1 MFDQLS
7 EKFSTMFRNLSG
19 RGRISESNVRQS
31 MDMVRTALLEADVQ
45 FSVVEDFTTR
55 VLQKAIGTQVLNSV
69 EPGQQMVKIVFDE
82 LVALMGPV
90 DTRIMLVDP
99 PPTIIMM
106 CGLQGSGKTTTCG
119 KLGLY
124 LKAKGKNPLLVAA
137 DTQRP
142 AAMEQL
148 ATLGQ
153 QADISVYREDPGAN
167 PVAICRRSIDYAR
180 QNGRDVVILDT
191 AGRLHI
197 DDQLMAELQQIGQ
210 VVKPHQVFLVVDAM
224 VGQDAVNSAKV
235 FNEKLELDGIILTKF
250 DSDTRG
256 GAAISVK
263 AVTGKPIK
271 FLGVGEKLQ
280 ALEEFHPDRI
290 AQRILGMGDI
300 LTLVEKAQMHVDEA
314 KAAEM
319 QDKLAKDTFT
329 LDDFLDQMR
338 SIRKMG
344 PLKQLLGMLPG
355 IGGALK
361 DVELPEEELNR
372 VEAIIQSMTAKER
385 QAPENVDASRRR
397 RISRGSGTMPDE
409 VSRLIK
415 SFSQARDMF
424 KKMNNMSLKGRYKA
438 MKELQDI
445 SPGTLAS
452 GNMGSLVRP
461 PPSRMSPQQKRRARE
476 KRRRGK

>member
-19 RGRISESNVRQS
+19 RGRISESNVRES
-31 MDMVRTALLEADVQ
+31 MGTVRTALLEADVQ
-45 FSVVEDFTTR
+45 FNVVEDFTNR
-55 VLQKAIGTQVLNSV
+55 VLQKAIGTEVLNSV

-153 QADISVYREDPGAN
+153 QTDIAVYREDPGAN
-167 PVAICRRSIDYAR
+167 PVAICRRSIDFAR

-385 QAPENVDASRRR
+385 QAPDHVDASRRR

-438 MKELQDI
+438 MKDLQDI

-452 GNMGSLVRP
+452 GNMGSLVRAL
-461 PPSRMSPQQKRRARE
+461 PSRLSPEQKRRARE

>member
-19 RGRISESNVRQS
+19 RGRITESNVRQS

-45 FSVVEDFTTR
+45 FTVVEEFINR
-55 VLQKAIGTQVLNSV
+55 VLQKAIGTEVLNSV

-124 LKAKGKNPLLVAA
+124 LKGKGKNPLLVAA

-153 QADISVYREDPGAN
+153 QTDIAVYREDPGAN
-167 PVAICRRSIDYAR
+167 PVAICRRSIDFAR

-385 QAPENVDASRRR
+385 QAPDHVDASRRR

-438 MKELQDI
+438 MKDLQDI

-452 GNMGSLVRP
+452 GNMGSLVRAL
-461 PPSRMSPQQKRRARE
+461 PSRLSPEQKRRARE

>member
-1 MFDQLS
+1 M
-7 EKFSTMFRNLSG
+7 
-19 RGRISESNVRQS
+19 
-31 MDMVRTALLEADVQ
+31 
-45 FSVVEDFTTR
+45 
-55 VLQKAIGTQVLNSV
+55 
-69 EPGQQMVKIVFDE
+69 
-82 LVALMGPV
+82 
-90 DTRIMLVDP
+90 
-99 PPTIIMM
+99 
-106 CGLQGSGKTTTCG
+106 
-119 KLGLY
+119 
-124 LKAKGKNPLLVAA
+124 
-137 DTQRP
+137 
-142 AAMEQL
+142 
-148 ATLGQ
+148 
-153 QADISVYREDPGAN
+153 
-167 PVAICRRSIDYAR
+167 
-180 QNGRDVVILDT
+180 ILDT

-197 DDQLMAELQQIGQ
+197 DDQLMQELQQIGQ

-224 VGQDAVNSAKV
+224 VGQDAVNSAKA
-235 FNEKLELDGIILTKF
+235 FNEKLELDGVILTKF

-256 GAAISVK
+256 GAALSVK

-300 LTLVEKAQMHVDEA
+300 LTLVEKAQQHVDEA

-319 QDKLAKDTFT
+319 QEKLAKDTFT

-355 IGGALK
+355 IGSALK
-361 DVELPEEELNR
+361 DVQLPENELNR

-385 QAPENVDASRRR
+385 QVPDHVDASRRR
-397 RISRGSGTMPDE
+397 RIARGSGTLPDE

-438 MKELQDI
+438 MQDLQNI
-445 SPGTLAS
+445 SPGALAS
-452 GNMGSLVRP
+452 GNMGSVVRQL
-461 PPSRMSPQQKRRARE
+461 PSRLTPEQKRRARE

>member
-461 PPSRMSPQQKRRARE
+461 LPSRMSPQQKRRARE

>member
-153 QADISVYREDPGAN
+153 QADISVYREDPGAK
-167 PVAICRRSIDYAR
+167 PVAICRRSIDFAR

>member
-7 EKFSTMFRNLSG
+7 EKFSNMFRNLSG
-19 RGRISESNVRQS
+19 RGRITESNVRES
-31 MDMVRTALLEADVQ
+31 MEMVRNALLEADVH
-45 FSVVEDFTTR
+45 FDVVEDFTNR
-55 VLQKAIGTQVLNSV
+55 VMQKAVGTQVLNSV
-69 EPGQQMVKIVFDE
+69 EPGEQMVKIVFDE

-90 DTRIMLVDP
+90 DTRILLVDP

-153 QADISVYREDPGAN
+153 QTDIAVYREDPAAN
-167 PVAICRRSIDYAR
+167 PVAICRRSIDFAR

-224 VGQDAVNSAKV
+224 VGQDAVNSAKA

-355 IGGALK
+355 IGSALK
-361 DVELPEEELNR
+361 DVQLPEEELNR

-385 QAPENVDASRRR
+385 QVPDSVDASRRR
-397 RISRGSGTMPDE
+397 RIARGSGTLPDE

-438 MKELQDI
+438 MQDLHNI
-445 SPGTLAS
+445 SPGALTS
-452 GNMGSLVRP
+452 GNMGSLVGQL
-461 PPSRMSPQQKRRARE
+461 PSRLSPQQKRRARE

>member
-45 FSVVEDFTTR
+45 FSVVEDFTAR
-55 VLQKAIGTQVLNSV
+55 VLQKAIGTEVLNSV

-124 LKAKGKNPLLVAA
+124 LKTKGKNPLLVAA

-153 QADISVYREDPGAN
+153 QTDIAVYREDPGAN
-167 PVAICRRSIDYAR
+167 PVAICRRSIDFAR

-224 VGQDAVNSAKV
+224 VGQDAVNSAKA

-461 PPSRMSPQQKRRARE
+461 LPSRMSPQQKRRARE

>member
-55 VLQKAIGTQVLNSV
+55 VLQQAIGTEVLNSV

-124 LKAKGKNPLLVAA
+124 LKTKGKNPLLVAA

-153 QADISVYREDPGAN
+153 QTDIAVYREDPGAN
-167 PVAICRRSIDYAR
+167 PVAICRRSIDFAR

-385 QAPENVDASRRR
+385 QAPEHVDASRRR

-461 PPSRMSPQQKRRARE
+461 LPSRMSPQQKRRARE

>member
-7 EKFSTMFRNLSG
+7 EKFSNLFRNLSG

-31 MDMVRTALLEADVQ
+31 MESVRNALLEADVHYD
-45 FSVVEDFTTR
+45 VVQEFTDR
-55 VLQKAIGTQVLNSV
+55 VLQKAIGTEVLSSV

-90 DTRIMLVDP
+90 DTRILYVDP

-124 LKAKGKNPLLVAA
+124 MKGKGKNPLLVAA

-148 ATLGQ
+148 ATLGLQ
-153 QADISVYREDPGAN
+153 TDIPVYREDIHAN
-167 PVAICRRSIDYAR
+167 PVAICRRSLDYAR

-197 DDQLMAELQQIGQ
+197 DEELMRQLQQIGQ
-210 VVKPHQVFLVVDAM
+210 SVKPHQVYLVVDAM
-224 VGQDAVNSAKV
+224 VGQDAVNSAKT
-235 FNEKLELDGIILTKF
+235 FNEKLELDGVILTKF

-256 GAAISVK
+256 GAALSVK
-263 AVTGKPIK
+263 SVTGKPIK
-271 FLGVGEKLQ
+271 FLGVGEKLE

-290 AQRILGMGDI
+290 AQRLLGMGDI
-300 LTLVEKAQMHVDEA
+300 LTLVEKAQLHVDEA

-319 QDKLAKDTFT
+319 QEKLAKDTFT
-329 LDDFLDQMR
+329 LDDFLEQMR

-355 IGGALK
+355 VGSALK
-361 DVELPEEELNR
+361 DVQLPENELNR
-372 VEAIIQSMTAKER
+372 VEAIIQSMTVKER
-385 QAPENVDASRRR
+385 KRPDDVDASRRR
-397 RISRGSGTMPDE
+397 RIAKGSGTLPDE
-409 VSRLIK
+409 VSRLIR

-424 KKMNNMSLKGRYKA
+424 RKMNNMSLKGRYRA
-438 MKELQDI
+438 MQDLQNI
-445 SPGTLAS
+445 SPGALAS
-452 GNMGSLVRP
+452 GNISNAVRLL
-461 PPSRMSPQQKRRARE
+461 PSRLSPEQKRRARE

>member
-45 FSVVEDFTTR
+45 FAVVEDFTTR
-55 VLQKAIGTQVLNSV
+55 VLQKAIGTEVLNSV

-153 QADISVYREDPGAN
+153 QTDIAVYREDPGAN
-167 PVAICRRSIDYAR
+167 PVAICRRSIDFAR

-197 DDQLMAELQQIGQ
+197 DDQLMVELQQIGQ

-461 PPSRMSPQQKRRARE
+461 LPSRMSPQQKRRARE

>member
-7 EKFSTMFRNLSG
+7 EKFSSMFRNLSG
-19 RGRISESNVRQS
+19 RGRISESNVRES
-31 MDMVRTALLEADVQ
+31 MQQVRNALLEADVHYD
-45 FSVVEDFTTR
+45 VVEDFTSR
-55 VLQKAIGTQVLNSV
+55 VLTKAVGTQVLSSV

-90 DTRIMLVDP
+90 DTRILFVEP

-148 ATLGQ
+148 ATLGRQ
-153 QADISVYREDPGAN
+153 IDIPVYREDASAN
-167 PVAICRRSIDYAR
+167 PVAICRRSLDFAR

-197 DDQLMAELQQIGQ
+197 DDQLMQELQQIGQ

-224 VGQDAVNSAKV
+224 VGQDAVNSAKA
-235 FNEKLELDGIILTKF
+235 FNEKLELDGVILTKF

-256 GAAISVK
+256 GAALSVK

-300 LTLVEKAQMHVDEA
+300 LTLVEKAQQHVDEA

-319 QDKLAKDTFT
+319 QEKLAKDTFT

-355 IGGALK
+355 IGSALK
-361 DVELPEEELNR
+361 DVQLPENELNR

-385 QAPENVDASRRR
+385 QVPDHVDASRRR
-397 RISRGSGTMPDE
+397 RIARGSGTLPDE

-415 SFSQARDMF
+415 SFSQARNMF

-438 MKELQDI
+438 MQELQNI
-445 SPGTLAS
+445 SPGALAS
-452 GNMGSLVRP
+452 GNMGSVVRQL
-461 PPSRMSPQQKRRARE
+461 PSRLSPEQKRRARE

>member
-167 PVAICRRSIDYAR
+167 PVAICRRSIDFAR

>member
-19 RGRISESNVRQS
+19 RGRISESTVRQS

>member
-153 QADISVYREDPGAN
+153 QTDIAVYREDPGAN

>member
-55 VLQKAIGTQVLNSV
+55 VLQKAIGTEVLNSV

-124 LKAKGKNPLLVAA
+124 LKTKGKNPLLVAA

-153 QADISVYREDPGAN
+153 QTDIAVYREDPGAN
-167 PVAICRRSIDYAR
+167 PVAICRRSIDFAR

-385 QAPENVDASRRR
+385 QAPEHVDASRRR

-461 PPSRMSPQQKRRARE
+461 LPSRMSPQQKRRARE

>member
-31 MDMVRTALLEADVQ
+31 MEMVRTALLEADVQ

-153 QADISVYREDPGAN
+153 QADIAVYREDPGAN